1 MNMMNIL
8 RGTSFAL
15 AIGFTATAAHA
26 QAADDFRIDD
36 AWKAA
41 LEGNE
46 GILTEKQQ
54 AVITG
59 IAYAASAAL
68 LCDGIDIDADK
79 VAAATTAV
87 LAEVDLGHVSLDET
101 ITLTEADISP
111 ALEAAMQ
118 AAKAPAGSRP
128 VLPGIGRSGVI
139 FQVPL
144 RRRASIDGSCRA
156 RASPSA
162 TACPATSSTP

>member
-8 RGTSFAL
+8 RSTFAAL
-15 AIGFTATAAHA
+15 AIGFAATAAHA

-46 GILTEKQQ
+46 GILTNKQQ
-54 AVITG
+54 AVVTG
-59 IAYAASAAL
+59 IAYAAAAAL

-87 LAEVDLGHVSLDET
+87 LADGTKDLTDEEELERYT
-101 ITLTEADISP
+101 NIMLMAGTAKGILLAEGALHKADFC
-111 ALEAAMQ
+111 ANATKEKADDQ
-118 AAKAPAGSRP
+118 AATFWK
-128 VLPGIGRSGVI
+128 
-139 FQVPL
+139 
-144 RRRASIDGSCRA
+144 
-156 RASPSA
+156 
-162 TACPATSSTP
+162 

>member
-1 MNMMNIL
+1 MTMNMMNIL
-8 RGTSFAL
+8 RGTSVAL

-54 AVITG
+54 AVVTG
-59 IAYAASAAL
+59 IAYAAAAAL

-87 LAEVDLGHVSLDET
+87 LAEGPKGLTDEEQFGRYT
-101 ITLTEADISP
+101 NIMLMMGTAKGILLAEGALHKADFC
-111 ALEAAMQ
+111 AAAT
-118 AAKAPAGSRP
+118 AAKTD
-128 VLPGIGRSGVI
+128 V
-139 FQVPL
+139 Q
-144 RRRASIDGSCRA
+144 
-156 RASPSA
+156 SA
-162 TACPATSSTP
+162 NFWK

>member
-8 RGTSFAL
+8 RGTSVAL

-54 AVITG
+54 AVVTG
-59 IAYAASAAL
+59 IAYAAAAAL

-87 LAEVDLGHVSLDET
+87 LAEGPKGLTDEEQFGRYT
-101 ITLTEADISP
+101 NIMLMMGTAKGILLAEGALHKADFC
-111 ALEAAMQ
+111 AAAT
-118 AAKAPAGSRP
+118 AAKTD
-128 VLPGIGRSGVI
+128 V
-139 FQVPL
+139 Q
-144 RRRASIDGSCRA
+144 
-156 RASPSA
+156 SA
-162 TACPATSSTP
+162 NFWK

>member
-8 RGTSFAL
+8 RGTSVAL

-54 AVITG
+54 AVVTG
-59 IAYAASAAL
+59 IAYAAAAAL

-87 LAEVDLGHVSLDET
+87 LAEGPKGLTDEEQLGRYTNIMLMMGTAKGILLAEGALHK
-101 ITLTEADISP
+101 ADFC
-111 ALEAAMQ
+111 AAAT
-118 AAKAPAGSRP
+118 AAKTD
-128 VLPGIGRSGVI
+128 V
-139 FQVPL
+139 Q
-144 RRRASIDGSCRA
+144 
-156 RASPSA
+156 SA
-162 TACPATSSTP
+162 NFWK

>member
-8 RGTSFAL
+8 RGTSVAL

-54 AVITG
+54 AVVTG
-59 IAYAASAAL
+59 IAYAAAAAL

-87 LAEVDLGHVSLDET
+87 LAEGPKG
-101 ITLTEADISP
+101 LTEDEELARYTDIMLTLGTAKGILLAEGALHKADFC
-111 ALEAAMQ
+111 AAAT
-118 AAKAPAGSRP
+118 AAKTD
-128 VLPGIGRSGVI
+128 V
-139 FQVPL
+139 Q
-144 RRRASIDGSCRA
+144 
-156 RASPSA
+156 SA
-162 TACPATSSTP
+162 NFWK

>member
-8 RGTSFAL
+8 RGTSFSL
-15 AIGFTATAAHA
+15 AIGVTATAAHA

-87 LAEVDLGHVSLDET
+87 LAEGPKGLTDEEQLGRYTNIMLMMGTAKGILLAEGALHK
-101 ITLTEADISP
+101 ADFC
-111 ALEAAMQ
+111 AAAN
-118 AAKAPAGSRP
+118 AAKAD
-128 VLPGIGRSGVI
+128 V
-139 FQVPL
+139 Q
-144 RRRASIDGSCRA
+144 
-156 RASPSA
+156 SA
-162 TACPATSSTP
+162 NFWK

>member
-1 MNMMNIL
+1 MTLTTIL
-8 RGTSFAL
+8 RSTCAAL
-15 AIGFTATAAHA
+15 AISFAATAAQA
-26 QAADDFRIDD
+26 QAADDFRIDE

-87 LAEVDLGHVSLDET
+87 LADGPKDITDEEQLERYTNIMLMLGTAKGILLAEGALHK
-101 ITLTEADISP
+101 ADFC
-111 ALEAAMQ
+111 AAATTAKADVQ
-118 AAKAPAGSRP
+118 AANFWK
-128 VLPGIGRSGVI
+128 
-139 FQVPL
+139 
-144 RRRASIDGSCRA
+144 
-156 RASPSA
+156 
-162 TACPATSSTP
+162 

>member
-8 RGTSFAL
+8 RGTSVAL

-87 LAEVDLGHVSLDET
+87 LAEGPKGLTDEEQLGRYTNIMLMMGTAKGILLAEGALHK
-101 ITLTEADISP
+101 ADFC
-111 ALEAAMQ
+111 AAAT
-118 AAKAPAGSRP
+118 AAKTD
-128 VLPGIGRSGVI
+128 V
-139 FQVPL
+139 Q
-144 RRRASIDGSCRA
+144 
-156 RASPSA
+156 SA
-162 TACPATSSTP
+162 NFWK